1 MGDLCA
7 TDVLPLSCIS
17 PASVDHHTVLFGHLK
32 FSYIFTYCLDQFTH
46 LGKGRA
52 IPPHMLVLLSTLE
65 SDKYEKVGALLG
77 QS

>member
-7 TDVLPLSCIS
+7 ADVLPLSCIS
-17 PASVDHHTVLFGHLK
+17 PACVDHHTVLFGH
-32 FSYIFTYCLDQFTH
+32 IFTYCLDQFTH

-77 QS
+77 L